1 MSLSCL
7 IITTVCEKFFSSL
20 DSIATLVM
28 YYVRL
33 YSCIYIPLYLR
44 WSMRFLRSEFR
55 GQLPGRY
62 REDLP
67 LQQATSMNRP
77 NEFNDMNLEEESR
90 YVSRI
95 QMN

>member
-1 MSLSCL
+1 MIYFIVLC
-7 IITTVCEKFFSSL
+7 
-20 DSIATLVM
+20 IA
-28 YYVRL
+28 
-33 YSCIYIPLYLR
+33 LYLR

>member
-1 MSLSCL
+1 
-7 IITTVCEKFFSSL
+7 
-20 DSIATLVM
+20 
-28 YYVRL
+28 
-33 YSCIYIPLYLR
+33 
-44 WSMRFLRSEFR
+44 MRFLRSEFR

-95 QMN
+95 HINNVIFCILYILYNGRRGRIVTWDPPGNKIAARSAKKFFVQGSA

>member
-1 MSLSCL
+1 
-7 IITTVCEKFFSSL
+7 
-20 DSIATLVM
+20 
-28 YYVRL
+28 
-33 YSCIYIPLYLR
+33 
-44 WSMRFLRSEFR
+44 MRFLRSEFR

-90 YVSRI
+90 YVSRM